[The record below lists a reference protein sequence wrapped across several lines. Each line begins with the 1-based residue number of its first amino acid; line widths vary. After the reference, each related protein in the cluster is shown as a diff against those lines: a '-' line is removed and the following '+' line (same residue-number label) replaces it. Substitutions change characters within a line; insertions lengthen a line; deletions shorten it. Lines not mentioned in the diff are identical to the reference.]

1 MAKKTDPP
9 TPNRSRR
16 KTRELSA
23 TDAEFEATVDKI
35 KRATENAAS
44 EVSAMSEQEP
54 RDPNPPPIE
63 SDVEKRQQEGIAAAV
78 ETRPLRTEADPPPRH
93 TSFHVERGWADAA
106 IAALNWR
113 SPRAILD
120 TLLVIFIFGV
130 MFATCQYVSTA
141 KMAQRPWV
149 GVGGL
154 SADTLTGD
162 SVGQGFT
169 LSADRKIDIGVVL
182 RNYGNSP
189 ALHAATNLHPVIGA
203 APPADV
209 NAWTDETLPRYDC
222 RSQLANDYGPM
233 FPSGYGSFHY
243 TDHQPEA
250 SRPVIS
256 PLDFNDIVTGDK
268 DLYVLGCVR
277 YSDQWGTVH
286 YTDYCLYL
294 VHPLGSPTGSLE
306 YCPKG
311 NAAN

>member
-9 TPNRSRR
+9 TPTRSRR

-44 EVSAMSEQEP
+44 EVSAMSDQEP
-54 RDPNPPPIE
+54 RDPNAPPTGSDAEKSQEEDTRVVMERQPPQIE
-63 SDVEKRQQEGIAAAV
+63 AE
-78 ETRPLRTEADPPPRH
+78 PPRCASTH
-93 TSFHVERGWADAA
+93 GEHGWANTAF
-106 IAALNWR
+106 AALNWR

-120 TLLVIFIFGV
+120 ALLIIFIFGV
-130 MFATCQYVSTA
+130 MFATCQYTSTA
-141 KMAQRPWV
+141 KIAQRPWV
-149 GVGGL
+149 GVSGL
-154 SADTLTGD
+154 SEDTLSGD
-162 SVGQGFT
+162 PVSQSFT
-169 LSADRKIDIGVVL
+169 LSAERKIDLGVVL

-189 ALHAATNLHPVIGA
+189 ALHTATNLHPVIGA

-209 NAWTDETLPRYDC
+209 NAWTEETLPRYDC
-222 RSQLANDYGPM
+222 NSQLTSDYGPM

-243 TDHQPEA
+243 TDHEPEA

-277 YSDQWGTVH
+277 YEDQWGNVH

>member
-1 MAKKTDPP
+1 MERQAPQI
-9 TPNRSRR
+9 
-16 KTRELSA
+16 E
-23 TDAEFEATVDKI
+23 AEAP
-35 KRATENAAS
+35 RYAS
-44 EVSAMSEQEP
+44 THGE
-54 RDPNPPPIE
+54 
-63 SDVEKRQQEGIAAAV
+63 
-78 ETRPLRTEADPPPRH
+78 H
-93 TSFHVERGWADAA
+93 GWASTA

-120 TLLVIFIFGV
+120 ALLIIFIFGV
-130 MFATCQYVSTA
+130 MFATCQYTSTA
-141 KMAQRPWV
+141 KIAQRPWV
-149 GVGGL
+149 GVSGL
-154 SADTLTGD
+154 SEDTLSGD
-162 SVGQGFT
+162 PVSQSFT
-169 LSADRKIDIGVVL
+169 LSAERKIDLGVVL

-209 NAWTDETLPRYDC
+209 NAWTEETLPRYDC
-222 RSQLANDYGPM
+222 NSQLTSDYGPM

-243 TDHQPEA
+243 TDHEPEA

-256 PLDFNDIVTGDK
+256 PLDFNDIVIGDK

-277 YSDQWGTVH
+277 YEDQWGNVH

>member
-9 TPNRSRR
+9 TPTRSRR
-16 KTRELSA
+16 KTRELSV

-44 EVSAMSEQEP
+44 EVSAMSDQEP
-54 RDPNPPPIE
+54 RDPNAPPTGSDAEKSQLEDTRVVMELQPPQIE
-63 SDVEKRQQEGIAAAV
+63 AE
-78 ETRPLRTEADPPPRH
+78 PPRYASTH
-93 TSFHVERGWADAA
+93 GEHGWASTVF
-106 IAALNWR
+106 AALNWR

-120 TLLVIFIFGV
+120 ALLIIFIFGV
-130 MFATCQYVSTA
+130 MFATCQYTSTA
-141 KMAQRPWV
+141 KIAQRPWV
-149 GVGGL
+149 GVSGL
-154 SADTLTGD
+154 SEDTLSGD
-162 SVGQGFT
+162 PVSQSFT
-169 LSADRKIDIGVVL
+169 LSAERKIDIGVVL

-189 ALHAATNLHPVIGA
+189 ALHTATNLHPVIGA

-209 NAWTDETLPRYDC
+209 NSWNEETLPRYDC
-222 RSQLANDYGPM
+222 NSQLTSDYGPM

-243 TDHQPEA
+243 TDHEPEA

-277 YSDQWGTVH
+277 YEDQWGSVH

>member
-1 MAKKTDPP
+1 MAKSKTDPP
-9 TPNRSRR
+9 SPPRSRR

-35 KRATENAAS
+35 KRATENAPEES
-44 EVSAMSEQEP
+44 SMSEQEP
-54 RDPNPPPIE
+54 PDPNPPPTG
-63 SDVEKRQQEGIAAAV
+63 SDVEKSQEEGIPAAV
-78 ETRPLRTEADPPPRH
+78 ETQPLRTEAEAPRH
-93 TSFHVERGWADAA
+93 ASARGERGWGNTA

-113 SPRAILD
+113 SPRVILD
-120 TLLVIFIFGV
+120 ALLILFIFGV
-130 MFATCQYVSTA
+130 MFATCQYTSTA
-141 KMAQRPWV
+141 RMAQRPWV
-149 GVGGL
+149 GIGGL
-154 SADTLTGD
+154 SGDTLSGD
-162 SVGQGFT
+162 SVGQIFT

-222 RSQLANDYGPM
+222 KSQLTNDYGPM

-250 SRPVIS
+250 ARPVIS

-277 YSDQWGTVH
+277 YADQWGTVH

-311 NAAN
+311 NDAN

>member
-9 TPNRSRR
+9 TPTRSRR
-16 KTRELSA
+16 KTRESSA

-44 EVSAMSEQEP
+44 EVSAMSDQEP
-54 RDPNPPPIE
+54 RDPNAPPTGSDAEKSQEEDTRVVMEGQPPQIE
-63 SDVEKRQQEGIAAAV
+63 
-78 ETRPLRTEADPPPRH
+78 PEAPSYASTH
-93 TSFHVERGWADAA
+93 GEHGWASTA

-120 TLLVIFIFGV
+120 ALLIIFIFGV
-130 MFATCQYVSTA
+130 MFATCQYTSTA
-141 KMAQRPWV
+141 KIAQRPWV
-149 GVGGL
+149 GVSGL
-154 SADTLTGD
+154 SEDTLSGD
-162 SVGQGFT
+162 PVSQSFT
-169 LSADRKIDIGVVL
+169 LSAERKIDLGVVL

-189 ALHAATNLHPVIGA
+189 ALHTATNLHPVIGA

-209 NAWTDETLPRYDC
+209 NAWTEETLPRYDC
-222 RSQLANDYGPM
+222 NSQLTSDYGPM

-243 TDHQPEA
+243 TDHEPEA

-277 YSDQWGTVH
+277 YEDQWGNVH

>member
-9 TPNRSRR
+9 TPTRSRR

-44 EVSAMSEQEP
+44 EVSAMSDQEP
-54 RDPNPPPIE
+54 RDPNAPPTGSDAEKSQEEDTRVVMERQPPQIE
-63 SDVEKRQQEGIAAAV
+63 AE
-78 ETRPLRTEADPPPRH
+78 PPRYASTH
-93 TSFHVERGWADAA
+93 GEHGWANTVF
-106 IAALNWR
+106 AALNWR
-113 SPRAILD
+113 TPRAILD
-120 TLLVIFIFGV
+120 ALLIIFIFAV
-130 MFATCQYVSTA
+130 MFATCEYTSTA
-141 KMAQRPWV
+141 KIAQRPWV
-149 GVGGL
+149 GVSGL
-154 SADTLTGD
+154 SEDTLSGD
-162 SVGQGFT
+162 PVSQSFT
-169 LSADRKIDIGVVL
+169 LSAERKIDLGVVL

-189 ALHAATNLHPVIGA
+189 ALHTATNLHPVIGA

-209 NAWTDETLPRYDC
+209 NAWTEETLPRYDC
-222 RSQLANDYGPM
+222 NSQLTSDYGPM

-243 TDHQPEA
+243 TDHEPEA

-277 YSDQWGTVH
+277 YEDQWGNVH

>member
-9 TPNRSRR
+9 TPTRSRR

-44 EVSAMSEQEP
+44 EVSAMSDQEP
-54 RDPNPPPIE
+54 RDPNAPPTGSDAEKSQEEDTRVVMERQPPQIE
-63 SDVEKRQQEGIAAAV
+63 AE
-78 ETRPLRTEADPPPRH
+78 PPRYASTH
-93 TSFHVERGWADAA
+93 GEHGWANTAF
-106 IAALNWR
+106 AALNWR

-120 TLLVIFIFGV
+120 ALLIIFIFGV
-130 MFATCQYVSTA
+130 MFATCQYTSTA
-141 KMAQRPWV
+141 KIAQRPWV
-149 GVGGL
+149 GVSGL
-154 SADTLTGD
+154 SEDTLSGD
-162 SVGQGFT
+162 PVSQSFT
-169 LSADRKIDIGVVL
+169 LSAERKIDLGVVL

-189 ALHAATNLHPVIGA
+189 ALHTATNLHPVIGA

-209 NAWTDETLPRYDC
+209 NAWTEETLPRYDC
-222 RSQLANDYGPM
+222 NSQLTSDYGPM

-243 TDHQPEA
+243 TDHEPEA

-277 YSDQWGTVH
+277 YEDQWGNVH

>member
-1 MAKKTDPP
+1 MAKKIDPP
-9 TPNRSRR
+9 TPTRSRR

-23 TDAEFEATVDKI
+23 TDAEFDATVDKI
-35 KRATENAAS
+35 KRATENAP
-44 EVSAMSEQEP
+44 EGGAMSEQPP
-54 RDPNPPPIE
+54 RDPNPPPTG
-63 SDVEKRQQEGIAAAV
+63 SDVEKSQEQETPVVTERQPPQVEAEPPTHASTYCESWVDTVVAAA
-78 ETRPLRTEADPPPRH
+78 
-93 TSFHVERGWADAA
+93 
-106 IAALNWR
+106 NWR
-113 SPRAILD
+113 TPRAILD
-120 TLLVIFIFGV
+120 ALLILFIFGV
-130 MFATCQYVSTA
+130 MFATCQYTSTA
-141 KMAQRPWV
+141 RLAQRPWV

-154 SADTLTGD
+154 SEDTLSGD
-162 SVGQGFT
+162 SVSQSFT

-189 ALHAATNLHPVIGA
+189 ALHAATNLQPLIAA

-209 NAWTDETLPRYDC
+209 NAWTEKTLPKYDC

-243 TDHQPEA
+243 TAHEPEI

-256 PLDFNDIVTGDK
+256 PLDFNDIVTGNK

-277 YSDQWGTVH
+277 YEDQWGDLH

-311 NAAN
+311 NDAN

>member
-9 TPNRSRR
+9 TPTRSRR

-44 EVSAMSEQEP
+44 EVSAMSDQEP
-54 RDPNPPPIE
+54 RDPNAPPTGSDAEKSQEEDTRVVMERQPPQIE
-63 SDVEKRQQEGIAAAV
+63 AE
-78 ETRPLRTEADPPPRH
+78 PPRYASTH
-93 TSFHVERGWADAA
+93 GEHGWASTV

-120 TLLVIFIFGV
+120 ALLIIFIFGV
-130 MFATCQYVSTA
+130 MFATCQYTSTA
-141 KMAQRPWV
+141 KIAQRPWV
-149 GVGGL
+149 GVSGL
-154 SADTLTGD
+154 SEDTLSGD
-162 SVGQGFT
+162 PVSQSFT
-169 LSADRKIDIGVVL
+169 LSAERKIDLGVVL

-189 ALHAATNLHPVIGA
+189 ALHTATNLHPVIGA

-209 NAWTDETLPRYDC
+209 NAWTEETLPRYDC
-222 RSQLANDYGPM
+222 NSQLTSDYGPM

-243 TDHQPEA
+243 TDHEPEA

-277 YSDQWGTVH
+277 YEDQWGNVH

>member
-9 TPNRSRR
+9 TPTRSRR

-23 TDAEFEATVDKI
+23 TDAEFEATIDKI

-44 EVSAMSEQEP
+44 EVSAMSDQEP
-54 RDPNPPPIE
+54 RDPNAPPTGSDAEKSQVEDTRVVMERQPPQIE
-63 SDVEKRQQEGIAAAV
+63 AE
-78 ETRPLRTEADPPPRH
+78 PPRYASTH
-93 TSFHVERGWADAA
+93 GEHGWANTAF
-106 IAALNWR
+106 AALNWR
-113 SPRAILD
+113 SPREILD
-120 TLLVIFIFGV
+120 ALLIIFIFGV
-130 MFATCQYVSTA
+130 MFATCQYTSTA
-141 KMAQRPWV
+141 KIAQRPWV
-149 GVGGL
+149 GVSGL
-154 SADTLTGD
+154 SEDTLSGD
-162 SVGQGFT
+162 PVSQSFT
-169 LSADRKIDIGVVL
+169 LSAERKIDLGVVL

-189 ALHAATNLHPVIGA
+189 ALHTATNLHPVIGA

-209 NAWTDETLPRYDC
+209 NAWTEETLPRYDC
-222 RSQLANDYGPM
+222 NSQLTSDYGPM

-243 TDHQPEA
+243 TDHEPEA
-250 SRPVIS
+250 SRPAIS

-277 YSDQWGTVH
+277 YEDQWGNVH

>member
-9 TPNRSRR
+9 TPTRSRR

-44 EVSAMSEQEP
+44 EVSAMSDQEP
-54 RDPNPPPIE
+54 RDPNAPPTGSDAEKSQEEDTRVVMERQPPQIE
-63 SDVEKRQQEGIAAAV
+63 AE
-78 ETRPLRTEADPPPRH
+78 PPRYASTH
-93 TSFHVERGWADAA
+93 GKHGWANTAF
-106 IAALNWR
+106 AALNWR

-120 TLLVIFIFGV
+120 ALLIIFIFGV
-130 MFATCQYVSTA
+130 MFATCRYTSTA
-141 KMAQRPWV
+141 KIAQRPWV
-149 GVGGL
+149 GVSGL
-154 SADTLTGD
+154 SEDTLSGD
-162 SVGQGFT
+162 PVSQSFT
-169 LSADRKIDIGVVL
+169 LSAERKIDIGVVL

-189 ALHAATNLHPVIGA
+189 ALHTATNLHPVIGA

-209 NAWTDETLPRYDC
+209 NAWTEETLPRYDC
-222 RSQLANDYGPM
+222 NSQLTSDYGPM

-243 TDHQPEA
+243 TDHEPEA

-277 YSDQWGTVH
+277 YEDQWGNVH

>member
-9 TPNRSRR
+9 TPTRSRR

-44 EVSAMSEQEP
+44 EVSAMSDQEP
-54 RDPNPPPIE
+54 RDPNAPPTGSDAEKSQEEDTRVVMERQAPQIE
-63 SDVEKRQQEGIAAAV
+63 VEA
-78 ETRPLRTEADPPPRH
+78 PRYASTH
-93 TSFHVERGWADAA
+93 GEHGWASTA

-120 TLLVIFIFGV
+120 ALLIIFIFGV
-130 MFATCQYVSTA
+130 MFATCQYTSTA
-141 KMAQRPWV
+141 KIAQRPWV
-149 GVGGL
+149 GVSGL
-154 SADTLTGD
+154 SEDTLSGD
-162 SVGQGFT
+162 PVSQSFT
-169 LSADRKIDIGVVL
+169 LSAERKIDLGVVL

-189 ALHAATNLHPVIGA
+189 ALHTATNLHPVIGA

-209 NAWTDETLPRYDC
+209 NAWTEETLPRYDC
-222 RSQLANDYGPM
+222 NSQLTSDYGPM

-243 TDHQPEA
+243 TDHEPEA

-277 YSDQWGTVH
+277 YEDQWGNVH

>member
-1 MAKKTDPP
+1 MAKKTGPP
-9 TPNRSRR
+9 TPTRARR

-44 EVSAMSEQEP
+44 EVSAMSDQEP
-54 RDPNPPPIE
+54 RDPNAPPTGSDAEKSQEEDTRVVMERQPPQIE
-63 SDVEKRQQEGIAAAV
+63 AE
-78 ETRPLRTEADPPPRH
+78 PPRCASTH
-93 TSFHVERGWADAA
+93 GEHGWANTAF
-106 IAALNWR
+106 AALNWR

-120 TLLVIFIFGV
+120 ALLIIFIFGV
-130 MFATCQYVSTA
+130 MFATCQYTSTA
-141 KMAQRPWV
+141 KIAQRPWV
-149 GVGGL
+149 GVSGL
-154 SADTLTGD
+154 SEDTLSGD
-162 SVGQGFT
+162 PVSQSFT
-169 LSADRKIDIGVVL
+169 LSAERKIDLGVVL

-189 ALHAATNLHPVIGA
+189 ALHTATNLHPVIGA

-209 NAWTDETLPRYDC
+209 NAWTEEILPRYDC
-222 RSQLANDYGPM
+222 NSQLTNDYGPM

-243 TDHQPEA
+243 TDHEPEA

-277 YSDQWGTVH
+277 YEDQWGNVH

>member
-9 TPNRSRR
+9 TPTRSRR

-44 EVSAMSEQEP
+44 EVSAMSDQEP
-54 RDPNPPPIE
+54 RDPNAPPTGSDAEKSQEEDTRVVMERQPPQIE
-63 SDVEKRQQEGIAAAV
+63 AE
-78 ETRPLRTEADPPPRH
+78 PPRYASTH
-93 TSFHVERGWADAA
+93 GEHGWANTVF
-106 IAALNWR
+106 AALNWR

-120 TLLVIFIFGV
+120 ALLIIFIFGV
-130 MFATCQYVSTA
+130 MFATCQYTSTA
-141 KMAQRPWV
+141 KIAQRPWV
-149 GVGGL
+149 GVSGL
-154 SADTLTGD
+154 SEDTLSGD
-162 SVGQGFT
+162 PVSQSFT
-169 LSADRKIDIGVVL
+169 LSAERKIDLGVVL

-189 ALHAATNLHPVIGA
+189 ALHTATNLHPVIGA

-209 NAWTDETLPRYDC
+209 NAWTEETLPRYDC
-222 RSQLANDYGPM
+222 NSQLTSDYGPM

-243 TDHQPEA
+243 TDHEPEA

-277 YSDQWGTVH
+277 YEDQWGNVH

>member
-9 TPNRSRR
+9 TPTRSRR

-44 EVSAMSEQEP
+44 EVSAMSDQEP
-54 RDPNPPPIE
+54 RDPNAPPTGSDAEKSQEEDTRVVMERQPPQIE
-63 SDVEKRQQEGIAAAV
+63 AE
-78 ETRPLRTEADPPPRH
+78 PPRYASTH
-93 TSFHVERGWADAA
+93 GEHGWASTA

-120 TLLVIFIFGV
+120 ALLIIFIFGV
-130 MFATCQYVSTA
+130 MFATCQYTSTA
-141 KMAQRPWV
+141 KIAQRPWV
-149 GVGGL
+149 GVSGL
-154 SADTLTGD
+154 SEDTLSGD
-162 SVGQGFT
+162 PVSQSFT
-169 LSADRKIDIGVVL
+169 LSAERKIDLGVVL

-189 ALHAATNLHPVIGA
+189 ALHTATNLHPVIGA

-209 NAWTDETLPRYDC
+209 NAWTEETLPRYDC
-222 RSQLANDYGPM
+222 NSQLTSDYGPM

-243 TDHQPEA
+243 TDHEPEA

-277 YSDQWGTVH
+277 YEDQWGNVH

>member
-1 MAKKTDPP
+1 MAKKADPP
-9 TPNRSRR
+9 TPTRSRR

-54 RDPNPPPIE
+54 RDPNAPLAG
-63 SDVEKRQQEGIAAAV
+63 SDVEPSPQEDTRVAMERQPAQIEAEPPSYAS
-78 ETRPLRTEADPPPRH
+78 TRGEN
-93 TSFHVERGWADAA
+93 WADTVV
-106 IAALNWR
+106 AALNWR

-120 TLLVIFIFGV
+120 ALLVIFIFGV
-130 MFATCQYVSTA
+130 MFATCQYTSTA
-141 KMAQRPWV
+141 KVAQRPWV
-149 GVGGL
+149 GVSGL
-154 SADTLTGD
+154 SEDTLSGD
-162 SVGQGFT
+162 SASQSFT
-169 LSADRKIDIGVVL
+169 LSAERKIDIGVVL

-189 ALHAATNLHPVIGA
+189 ALHAATNLQPVVGA

-209 NAWTDETLPRYDC
+209 NAWTENTQPRYDC
-222 RSQLANDYGPM
+222 RSRLNNDYGPM

-243 TDHQPEA
+243 TDHEPEA
-250 SRPVIS
+250 ARPVIS

-268 DLYVLGCVR
+268 GLYVLGCVR
-277 YSDQWGTVH
+277 YEDQWGNLH
-286 YTDYCLYL
+286 FTDYCLYL
-294 VHPLGSPTGSLE
+294 VHPLGSPTGSWE

>member
-9 TPNRSRR
+9 TPTRSRR

-23 TDAEFEATVDKI
+23 TDAEFEATIDKI

-44 EVSAMSEQEP
+44 EVSAMSDQEP
-54 RDPNPPPIE
+54 RDPNAPPTGSDAEKSQEEDTRVVMERQPPQIE
-63 SDVEKRQQEGIAAAV
+63 AE
-78 ETRPLRTEADPPPRH
+78 PPRYASTH
-93 TSFHVERGWADAA
+93 GEHGWANTAF
-106 IAALNWR
+106 AALNWR

-120 TLLVIFIFGV
+120 ALLIIFIFGV
-130 MFATCQYVSTA
+130 MFATCQYTSTA
-141 KMAQRPWV
+141 KIAQRPWV
-149 GVGGL
+149 GVSGL
-154 SADTLTGD
+154 SEGTLSGD
-162 SVGQGFT
+162 PVSQSFT
-169 LSADRKIDIGVVL
+169 LSAERKIDLGVVL

-189 ALHAATNLHPVIGA
+189 ALHTATNLHPVIGA

-209 NAWTDETLPRYDC
+209 NAWTEETLPRYDC
-222 RSQLANDYGPM
+222 NSQLTSDYGPM

-243 TDHQPEA
+243 TDHEPEI

-268 DLYVLGCVR
+268 DLYVMGCVR
-277 YSDQWGTVH
+277 YEDQWGNVH

>member
-9 TPNRSRR
+9 TPTRSRR

-44 EVSAMSEQEP
+44 EVSAMSDQEP
-54 RDPNPPPIE
+54 RDPNAPPTGSDAEKSQEEDTRVVMERQPPQIE
-63 SDVEKRQQEGIAAAV
+63 AE
-78 ETRPLRTEADPPPRH
+78 PPRYASTH
-93 TSFHVERGWADAA
+93 GEHGWASTA

-120 TLLVIFIFGV
+120 ALLIIFIFGV
-130 MFATCQYVSTA
+130 MFATCQYTSTA
-141 KMAQRPWV
+141 KIAQRPWV
-149 GVGGL
+149 GVSGL
-154 SADTLTGD
+154 SEDTLSGD
-162 SVGQGFT
+162 PVSQSFT
-169 LSADRKIDIGVVL
+169 LSAERKIDLGVVL

-189 ALHAATNLHPVIGA
+189 ALHTATNLHPVIGA

-209 NAWTDETLPRYDC
+209 NAWTEETLPRYDC
-222 RSQLANDYGPM
+222 NSQLTSDYGPM

-243 TDHQPEA
+243 TDHEPEA

-277 YSDQWGTVH
+277 YEDQWGNVH

-306 YCPKG
+306 YCPRG

>member
-9 TPNRSRR
+9 TPTRSRR

-23 TDAEFEATVDKI
+23 TDAEFEATIDKI

-44 EVSAMSEQEP
+44 EVSAMSDQEP
-54 RDPNPPPIE
+54 RDPNAPPTGSDAEKSQEEDARVVMERQPPQIE
-63 SDVEKRQQEGIAAAV
+63 AE
-78 ETRPLRTEADPPPRH
+78 PPRYASTH
-93 TSFHVERGWADAA
+93 GEHSWANTAF
-106 IAALNWR
+106 AALNWR
-113 SPRAILD
+113 SPRALLD
-120 TLLVIFIFGV
+120 ALLIIFIFGV
-130 MFATCQYVSTA
+130 MFATCQYTSTA
-141 KMAQRPWV
+141 KIAQRPWV
-149 GVGGL
+149 GVSGL
-154 SADTLTGD
+154 SEDTLSGD
-162 SVGQGFT
+162 PVSQSFT
-169 LSADRKIDIGVVL
+169 LSAERKIDLGVVL

-189 ALHAATNLHPVIGA
+189 ALHTATNLHPVIGA

-209 NAWTDETLPRYDC
+209 NAWTEETLPRYDC
-222 RSQLANDYGPM
+222 NSQLTSDYGPM

-243 TDHQPEA
+243 TDHEPEV

-277 YSDQWGTVH
+277 YEDQWGNVH